1 LLKDKQVQ
9 TAARAH
15 LSGIPTGEVT
25 LRQFHKALNNQ
36 ILPMLG
42 LAVKGRL
49 SEHMA
54 WQWLLALGWRH
65 MRVKKGMYMDG
76 HERPDIV
83 KYWDNVFLP
92 LMALYE

>member
-1 LLKDKQVQ
+1 MLKDKQVQ

-65 MRVKKGMYMDG
+65 TRVKKGVC
-76 HERPDIV
+76 HERPDII
-83 KYWDNVFLP
+83 KYQNDVFLP
-92 LMALYE
+92 LMALYK